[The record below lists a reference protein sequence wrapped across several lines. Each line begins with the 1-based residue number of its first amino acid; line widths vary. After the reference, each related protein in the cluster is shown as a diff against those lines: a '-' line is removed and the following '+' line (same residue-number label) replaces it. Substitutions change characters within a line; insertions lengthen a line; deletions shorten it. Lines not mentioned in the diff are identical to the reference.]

1 VIGDRLV
8 ITDYHRDGAA
18 KIFDALRARLD
29 RGRTLAVTVA
39 GESGCGKSET
49 AHCLA
54 ELLTQEG
61 WTSLILGQ
69 DDYFKLPPCSNHEKR
84 LADIDWVGTG
94 EVRLDLLDEHLAALK
109 NDPDRPLTKPLVY
122 FEEDRIGSE
131 VLPGGRR
138 DVVIAEGTYTTL
150 LTNADVRAFINRDY
164 RQTKLSRLKRA
175 RDPDVDFL
183 EQVLEIE
190 HGEIA
195 THRTR
200 ADVVIAPPG
209 TCTLSP

>member
-1 VIGDRLV
+1 MIGDRLV

-18 KIFDALRARLD
+18 KIFDALRPRLD
-29 RGRTLAVTVA
+29 HERTLAVSVA
-39 GESGCGKSET
+39 GESGSGKSEI

-54 ELLTQEG
+54 ELLTRKG
-61 WTSLILGQ
+61 WTNLILGQ
-69 DDYFKLPPCSNHEKR
+69 DDYFLLPPRSNHEKR
-84 LADIDWVGTG
+84 LSNIDWVGTG
-94 EVRLDLLDEHLAALK
+94 EVRLDLLDEHFAALK

-150 LTNADVRAFINRDY
+150 LANADVRAFIDRDY
-164 RQTKLSRLKRA
+164 KQTKLARLKRA
-175 RDPDVDFL
+175 RDPDLDFL

-190 HGEIA
+190 HREIA

-200 ADVVIAPPG
+200 ADVIIDPPRDER
-209 TCTLSP
+209 